1 MNKEK
6 EEKLAEISARIM
18 KVITFLGET
27 PNSFATKLGYPR
39 AQTIYDIQKMKSAP
53 SYDFFQRFS
62 KAGFSAII
70 DLDWLFTGEGS
81 MLRTQKKEPVVI
93 EHKPSIELIPSTDD
107 NTVTVPIVEISVAA
121 GTAGYCNSD
130 YMEVV
135 DGIKMPASMLHRNS
149 QYYCIRVKGDS
160 MAPTILDSSYV
171 IVRLLERSEWENIR
185 DQHVYV
191 ISDREGRAY
200 LKRLKNRFREHG
212 FVTCMSD
219 NPDKANYGN
228 FNIWEEEINS
238 ILYAEFYISAKMP
251 NIHETYYK
259 EVGELRDDMD
269 VLKEQMKQVMKTIKT
284 IN

>member
-1 MNKEK
+1 MDDIFSRIKK
-6 EEKLAEISARIM
+6 FIDFLEISNNEFGRTIGCSSAQ
-18 KVITFLGET
+18 ITQMLTHKKNFGIDKLLNIISSYPSLN
-27 PNSFATKLGYPR
+27 PN
-39 AQTIYDIQKMKSAP
+39 
-53 SYDFFQRFS
+53 
-62 KAGFSAII
+62 
-70 DLDWLFTGEGS
+70 WLLTGEGS

-93 EHKPSIELIPSTDD
+93 EHKSSIELIPSTDD

-121 GTAGYCNSD
+121 GTTGYCNSD

-269 VLKEQMKQVMKTIKT
+269 VLKEQMKQVMKAIKT

>member
-1 MNKEK
+1 MIQRLSQFIKNQGISVRYFEQS
-6 EEKLAEISARIM
+6 ISASDGMIRRAINN
-18 KVITFLGET
+18 
-27 PNSFATKLGYPR
+27 NS
-39 AQTIYDIQKMKSAP
+39 DIQCKWLSIIAENYPQLNLIWLITGKGPMLHSQEEVP
-53 SYDFFQRFS
+53 S
-62 KAGFSAII
+62 
-70 DLDWLFTGEGS
+70 T
-81 MLRTQKKEPVVI
+81 I
-93 EHKPSIELIPSTDD
+93 EHKSSIELIPSTDD

-121 GTAGYCNSD
+121 GTASD